1 MLKTGYD
8 YFVDLPVFELA
19 DIIKEVRELGKK
31 QRV

>member
-19 DIIKEVRELGKK
+19 DIIKEVKGLGKK
-31 QRV
+31 